1 MTLLFLRLQN
11 LEETK
16 TKLHMV
22 TPARKRE
29 PRSGKRRVG
38 KYRPVPVKGYQKRK
52 AEKPKSV
59 FSSSSS
65 SVFSVTSDIS
75 CYNQGVVSSNRND
88 VDEGSQEEYA
98 DIVQDSLPLADSL
111 EVRIRIRVLLANT
124 IQYNTTNFI

>member
-1 MTLLFLRLQN
+1 MTLFFLSLQN
-11 LEETK
+11 LEETN

-38 KYRPVPVKGYQKRK
+38 KYRPEPVKGYQKRK

-88 VDEGSQEEYA
+88 DGDEGSEEEYA

-111 EVRIRIRVLLANT
+111 EVRMRIRVLLANT
-124 IQYNTTNFI
+124 IQ

>member
-1 MTLLFLRLQN
+1 MTLFFLSLQN
-11 LEETK
+11 LEE

-88 VDEGSQEEYA
+88 DGDEGSEEEYA

-111 EVRIRIRVLLANT
+111 EVRMRIRVLLANT
-124 IQYNTTNFI
+124 IQ